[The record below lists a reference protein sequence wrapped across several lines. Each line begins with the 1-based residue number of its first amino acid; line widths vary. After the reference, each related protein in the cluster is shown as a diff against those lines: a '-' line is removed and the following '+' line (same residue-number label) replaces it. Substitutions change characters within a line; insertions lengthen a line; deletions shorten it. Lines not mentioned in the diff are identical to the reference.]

1 MLYAPKEGTS
11 PFRIFCK
18 NCGAPAEFSIEKQS
32 YVCSACGEVSGVEEF
47 REHVLTWRNLQQ
59 RKTKE
64 ALDALSGEGEAA
76 RPACWHCPSCGAEV
90 LMPIN
95 EGTAHCDFC
104 GSNLVS
110 REFEVAEDFPELV
123 LPFKITAAQ
132 AKDALTAW
140 AAENAGTPEAEAVT
154 ASLSEMQAYYLPY
167 RLVRGA
173 VEGEVTRD
181 RTSRAYTFRGY
192 VTDALVNVSE
202 QLDNDVLDHAEPFNP
217 DSFVPFEHGYIA
229 GHKLKLCDLSA
240 AKTEERVA
248 AESADDIRPIVEE
261 VLEYDD
267 VAVSVAADELSELP
281 VLVPMYFIKNESLM
295 AAVNGETGKV
305 AVSVNIRE
313 KSKRWLVEPTII
325 FLALMA
331 AACYWMVDWTQ
342 DITDSLWNLA
352 LVGFVVGMI
361 VYSVF
366 SNFRHDQAFKKIV
379 TGKEIAGIPEKPRV
393 LPIFYEIRNGVE
405 TAVRYRF
412 HAGSRNII
420 MLGEALFLL
429 FLPALVAML
438 IRLFDPL
445 PGYGYWDSMAFVNG
459 AVWYTAM
466 SLPMFLYWSLA
477 VRKAQYDYPITYEI
491 LPDHSLRLLT
501 KNIRLYV
508 LPHIADM
515 ARTGALF
522 VPPFLWMTIF
532 MTIVLIM
539 SVIIILDPTL

>member
-47 REHVLTWRNLQQ
+47 REHVLTWRSLQQ

-64 ALDALSGEGEAA
+64 SLAALPGEGEKA

-90 LMPIN
+90 LMPMN

-140 AAENAGTPEAEAVT
+140 AKENAGTPEAEAVT
-154 ASLSEMQAYYLPY
+154 TSLSEMQAYYLPY

-173 VEGEVTRD
+173 VRGEVTRD
-181 RTSRAYTFRGY
+181 RTSRAYTFHGY

-240 AKTEERVA
+240 AKTEERIA

-267 VAVSVAADELSELP
+267 VAVSVAPDELSELP

-305 AVSVNIRE
+305 AVSVNMQE

-325 FLALMA
+325 SLALMA
-331 AACYWMVDWTQ
+331 AVCYWMVDWTQ
-342 DITDSLWNLA
+342 DVIDVLGHLVLA
-352 LVGFVVGMI
+352 GFVIGMI

-366 SNFRHDQAFKKIV
+366 ANGRHNQSFKKIV

-412 HAGSRNII
+412 HAGSRSII
-420 MLGEALFLL
+420 MLGEVLFML
-429 FLPALVAML
+429 FLPALIAMV

-445 PGYGYWDSMAFVNG
+445 PGYGYWDSLAFCNG
-459 AVWYTAM
+459 AAWYTLL
-466 SLPMFLYWSLA
+466 SLPLFLYWSLI
-477 VRKAQYDYPITYEI
+477 VRRVQYNFPITYEI
-491 LPDHSLRLLT
+491 LPDQSLQLIT

-508 LPHIADM
+508 LPGIFKM
-515 ARTGALF
+515 IRTGEVFNA
-522 VPPFLWMTIF
+522 PYRWMTVIVIF
-532 MTIVLIM
+532 ILVM
-539 SVIIILDPTL
+539 SVIVILDP